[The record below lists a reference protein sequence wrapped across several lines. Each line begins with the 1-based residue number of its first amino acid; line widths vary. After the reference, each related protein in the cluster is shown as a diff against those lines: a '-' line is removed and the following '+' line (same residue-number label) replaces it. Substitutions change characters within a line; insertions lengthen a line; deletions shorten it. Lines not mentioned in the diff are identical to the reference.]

1 MVSLKSGF
9 PLQEDESLI
18 LEIESK
24 LYMTSP
30 WLILRYWWGCLRP
43 ALQILGFKRSGYLIA
58 TNKRFVE
65 YYTQTIFW
73 LIKIRKYAECTPL
86 KKIDGNI
93 HWVKKGRF
101 LFFARAY
108 QVCYDRLL
116 GQKSCWRMP
125 WIRVYFVLNG
135 KEEDEANKIV
145 SLLSRAVYSA

>member
-9 PLQEDESLI
+9 PLLEDERLV

-30 WLILRYWWGCLRP
+30 WLPLRFIWGIVRP
-43 ALQILGFKRSGYLIA
+43 FLQILGFSRKGYLIA

-73 LIKIRKYAECTPL
+73 LIKFRKYAECISL
-86 KKIDGNI
+86 KKIKGTI

-101 LFFARAY
+101 LFFCRSF
-108 QVCYDRLL
+108 QICYNR
-116 GQKSCWRMP
+116 P
-125 WIRVYFVLNG
+125 WQRVYFILKG
-135 KEEDEANKIV
+135 KEEEEAVKIV
-145 SLLSRAVYSA
+145 NLLNKTVMSVQ